1 MATKKRVDDGDDL
14 GQGVEVAELSYSE
27 AGQELDAIIGE
38 FEAGAID
45 VDLLVERLQRATSI
59 VDELDRRLRRTRM
72 QVEEL
77 VPRLEAIGRSDVGT
91 ASDGGD
97 GDLIVEMVVEDV
109 AEGEGPTGLF

>member
-14 GQGVEVAELSYSE
+14 GQGVAVAELSYSE

-38 FEAGAID
+38 FEAGALD
-45 VDLLVERLQRATSI
+45 VDLLVERLQRAPSL
-59 VDELDRRLRRTRM
+59 VDELARRLRRPRM

-77 VPRLEAIGRSDVGT
+77 VPRLEAIGRSDADT

-97 GDLIVEMVVEDV
+97 DLIAETVVEDV
-109 AEGEGPTGLF
+109 AEGGGPTGLF